1 MFPAIGSGHDCLALL
16 IRPWFPIPRLTLTA
30 AFSSKKVDNAAFSLK
45 SLPTHAVGHIKLIGM
60 NKFASM
66 SSESRFMKYKINSF
80 NPTC

>member
-1 MFPAIGSGHDCLALL
+1 MKDFL
-16 IRPWFPIPRLTLTA
+16 
-30 AFSSKKVDNAAFSLK
+30 
-45 SLPTHAVGHIKLIGM
+45 AVGHIKLIGM